1 MKTNRAT
8 ILGIDPGVQTGV
20 AIYIRGKLSRLQ
32 TIAPH
37 EIGELLDEVAPSLV
51 IFEDSRLQ
59 SHVWTA
65 AGQSRGAAIKI
76 GRNVGQIDQQCII
89 IDALCNKKGISCVGI
104 SPLGKGAKLN
114 AKAFNE
120 LTGCK
125 GRQNQ
130 HERDAAMIAW
140 PYRNGSDFKGWA

>member
-8 ILGIDPGVQTGV
+8 IIGIDPGVQTGV
-20 AIYIRGKLSRLQ
+20 AIYIRGKLSELQ

-37 EIGELLDEVAPSLV
+37 EIGELLDDVSPGLV

-65 AGQSRGAAIKI
+65 AGTSRNAAIKI

-89 IDALCNKKGISCVGI
+89 IEALCDKRGISCVGI
-104 SPLGKGAKLN
+104 SPLKKGAKLS
-114 AKAFNE
+114 AEAFKIV
-120 LTGCK
+120 TGW
-125 GRQNQ
+125 GRRTNQ
-130 HERDAAMIAW
+130 HERDAAMLRYCVVTDQIFE
-140 PYRNGSDFKGWA
+140 G